1 MGFVAYRFSGNPQL
15 NMPSVLYIAEKI
27 DMPEAFLLKGVHE
40 AGWDIALFLAPWDP
54 YFETMTNSSFNVM
67 SMELHRGRSNRAVR
81 EIRRYVQDHKPD
93 VVHCLRKQRVVS
105 HVFKAVRKLDVPL
118 IGLETRARS
127 LHALNPL
134 AKSVLLKPRVD
145 KVVCVANSVRLHLE
159 NEGVPRERL
168 VTIYKG
174 HDVHWYDR
182 YEPAD
187 FGEFEI
193 PDGEFV
199 VGCVAKMRP
208 QKGIDFLLQ
217 AIKFLPPEPRVHFL
231 LVGRVFDERISDLA
245 STNRTTHQIHLPGFR
260 PDAARLMGSC
270 DVFALPSLRN
280 EGLPIA
286 LLEAMSQAVP
296 AIVTPIGGMKEVVE
310 HRVSGRIVR
319 PGDPQDI
326 ARSITTFVKDRRYCY
341 ECGQNAR
348 KRIREHFN
356 VDRTILQTLRLYND
370 LVSPSRDGN
379 LRDPP
384 GSSPVAP

>member
-1 MGFVAYRFSGNPQL
+1 MVFVAYRVSGNPKL

-27 DMPEAFLLKGVHE
+27 DMPEACLLKGVHE
-40 AGWDIALFLAPWDP
+40 AGWDIALFLTPWDP
-54 YFETMTNSSFNVM
+54 YFETLTNSAFKVM
-67 SMELHRGRSNRAVR
+67 PMKFDRGSSSRAVR
-81 EIRRYVQDHKPD
+81 EIRRYVKDHKPD

-105 HVFKAVRKLDVPL
+105 HALKAVRKLDVPL
-118 IGLETRARS
+118 IGLETHIRS

-134 AKSVLLKPRVD
+134 IKSKLLKPRVD
-145 KVVCVANSVRLHLE
+145 KVICVANSIRLHLE

-182 YEPAD
+182 DEPAD
-187 FGEFEI
+187 FEEFEI

-199 VGCVAKMRP
+199 VGCVANMRP
-208 QKGIDFLLQ
+208 QKGIVPLLQ

-231 LVGRVFDERISDLA
+231 LVGHVFDERITDLA
-245 STNRTTHQIHLPGFR
+245 ATNRTTHQIHLPGFR
-260 PDAARLMGSC
+260 SDAARLMGSC
-270 DVFALPSLRN
+270 DVFILPSLRN

-296 AIVTPIGGMKEVVE
+296 AIVTPLGGMKEVVE

-319 PGDPQDI
+319 PGDPQDM
-326 ARSITTFVKDRRYCY
+326 ARSITTFVKDRRYCH

-356 VDRTILQTLRLYND
+356 IDRMILQTLRLYND
-370 LVSPSRDGN
+370 LVPPSRDGN
-379 LRDPP
+379 LRDSP
-384 GSSPVAP
+384 GSSPVVP